1 MNDDYSRLSQAVLS
15 NTNKIKK
22 NNKEIEKLNSE
33 NGDFQ
38 KPLEANRRLT
48 KQTLEFLK
56 KISELPSPDTPNDIK
71 IRKKQNEK
79 IGTGFKEAK
88 SAFELLDAN
97 ASTSP
102 PGRDFVAEL
111 SGQQAPLEK
120 TSPSHQ
126 QPQQHQQQ
134 HQIQVQIER
143 DDAIETDSLL
153 AAREEENR
161 ELAQLEQDMTD
172 LVDVF
177 GEVNRLVHEQ
187 GEVIDTIED
196 NCNKAVE
203 KVEQGNVELVQ
214 AADHKRAAT
223 KKKIW
228 IGIILTIFIITLLF
242 IIFFSIYSKVKD

>member
-1 MNDDYSRLSQAVLS
+1 MDYSRLSQAVIN
-15 NTNKIKK
+15 NTKKINK
-22 NNKEIEKLNSE
+22 NNTEIEKLKSE
-33 NGDFQ
+33 NGDLQ
-38 KPLEANRRLT
+38 KPLEANKRLT

-56 KISELPSPDTPNDIK
+56 KISELPSPDNPHDIK
-71 IRKKQNEK
+71 IRKTQNEK
-79 IGTGFKEAK
+79 IGKGFKEAK
-88 SAFELLDAN
+88 TAFEQLDVN
-97 ASTSP
+97 LSTSP
-102 PGRDFVAEL
+102 SGRDFVAEL
-111 SGQQAPLEK
+111 SNQPAPLETHPASEGQK
-120 TSPSHQ
+120 S
-126 QPQQHQQQ
+126 QQQ
-134 HQIQVQIER
+134 HQTQVQIER

-153 AAREEENR
+153 ARREDENR

-177 GEVNRLVHEQ
+177 GEVNKLVHEQ

-196 NCNKAVE
+196 HVDKAVE

-242 IIFFSIYSKVKD
+242 IIFFSTYFD